1 MASVAKWYTFTEYYN
16 EDGVQITKREAK
28 NNYKVIGKSTITK
41 IEGATGSKTIWYQC
55 EKDKQL
61 KLEL

>member
-1 MASVAKWYTFTEYYN
+1 MANIGKWYTFTEYYN

-28 NNYKVIGKSTITK
+28 KNYIIVKKHKK
-41 IEGATGSKTIWYQC
+41 IEINGNTGKRTYWYEC

-61 KLEL
+61 KIW